1 MSSTT
6 TAVTLHRDRPRAS
19 ADRLLSLAAA
29 PTFAAMAALT
39 ALHDGGMPAP
49 LCSGAHDASP
59 LTGMTAM
66 YLLMAFFHVTPWLRL
81 LSDDGTGR
89 PA

>member
-1 MSSTT
+1 MSSAKTD
-6 TAVTLHRDRPRAS
+6 VILRRDQPKMS
-19 ADRLLSLAAA
+19 ADRKLSLAAA

-39 ALHDGGMPAP
+39 GIHDSDMTAAF
-49 LCSGAHDASP
+49 CAHGTSP